1 MGRPSHSTPLVLIAV
16 CGVACWASAADPPE
30 RTGKRPPAPQAREIR
45 AALQSKAEL
54 PRLKLLQ
61 RLQRSGPEADRP
73 EVLAAVA
80 ESFSKRIVQPT
91 SDAIDWQ
98 YVSLL
103 ANFQSD
109 DAVEILHEC
118 LKAGDWRLAL
128 TALRGLLDSNR
139 VDDWDAVVEV
149 AGRTEYS
156 QVYALR
162 RATVAYA
169 ESNGTT
175 PAVEFLV
182 NTVEQ
187 QQGQLKYEAAVSLTK
202 LTGET
207 FGGRAADWRAWWTKT
222 AGQFA
227 TLPKAERPE
236 ISLTKPGFAWDDEV
250 PLFFGVPVYAYR
262 VVFVLDRSASMASSI
277 DGETRV
283 ERARIELERAL
294 EKLAP
299 HAFFNVLAY
308 NENVH
313 RFQNQLVLATP
324 ENKREAIKFAHG
336 LHPELLTDCHEALLT
351 GLRVD
356 SNLEAMYFLSDGEP
370 TTGSLVEPMS
380 IVAAVTNVNRHQMSA
395 IYTLGIDARG
405 LHEKFLRRLAAL
417 NDGEF
422 FHIR

>member
-1 MGRPSHSTPLVLIAV
+1 MPLVLIALF
-16 CGVACWASAADPPE
+16 GAAGWANAADPLV
-30 RTGKRPPAPQAREIR
+30 RTDKRPTAPQAREIR
-45 AALQSKAEL
+45 AALQSRAEL

-61 RLQRSGPEADRP
+61 RLQRSGPEADRT
-73 EVLAAVA
+73 EVLEAVA
-80 ESFSKRIVQPT
+80 KSFSKRIAQPT

-98 YVSLL
+98 YVLLL
-103 ANFQSD
+103 ASFQSN
-109 DAVEILHEC
+109 DATNILHEC

-128 TALRGLLDSNR
+128 TALRGLLDANR
-139 VDDWDAVVEV
+139 IDDWDAIAKV
-149 AGRTEYS
+149 AGRTEYA

-175 PAVEFLV
+175 PAVEFLID
-182 NTVEQ
+182 TVEQ

-202 LTGET
+202 LTGQS
-207 FGGRAADWRAWWTKT
+207 FGGRAADWREWWKKT
-222 AGQFA
+222 AGQFTA
-227 TLPKAERPE
+227 LAKADQPE
-236 ISLTKPGFAWDDEV
+236 ISLTKPGFAWDAEV

-277 DGETRV
+277 DSETRV

-308 NENVH
+308 NENVQ

-336 LHPELLTDCHEALLT
+336 LQPELLTDCHEALLT
-351 GLRVD
+351 GLAVD

-370 TTGSLVEPMS
+370 TTGSLIEPMS
-380 IVAAVTNVNRHQMSA
+380 IVAAVTNVNRHQMTA
-395 IYTLGIDARG
+395 IYALGIDARG
-405 LHEKFLRRLAAL
+405 PHEKFLRRLAAL
-417 NDGEF
+417 NNGEF
-422 FHIR
+422 FQIR